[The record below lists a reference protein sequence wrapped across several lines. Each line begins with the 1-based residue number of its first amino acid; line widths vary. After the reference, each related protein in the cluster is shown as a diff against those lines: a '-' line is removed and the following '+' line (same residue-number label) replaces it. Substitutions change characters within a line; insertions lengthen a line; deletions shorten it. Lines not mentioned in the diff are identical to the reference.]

1 MKKEFISKQD
11 LGVAYFPNI
20 DTVSAR
26 QKLCN
31 LIHDDKALFRRLS
44 KTGYRKSCK
53 YLSPIQLELIFE
65 RLGKPYW

>member
-11 LGVAYFPNI
+11 LGVAYFQNI
-20 DTVSAR
+20 DTVSAK
-26 QKLCN
+26 QKLCS

-53 YLSPIQLELIFE
+53 HLSPIQLELIFE
-65 RLGKPYW
+65 RLGKPF

>member
-20 DTVSAR
+20 DTVAAR

-44 KTGYRKSCK
+44 KMSYRKSCK
-53 YLSPIQLELIFE
+53 CLSPI
-65 RLGKPYW
+65 

>member
-31 LIHDDKALFRRLS
+31 LIHDDKAIFRRLS

-53 YLSPIQLELIFE
+53 HLSPI
-65 RLGKPYW
+65 